1 MHHTFVA
8 LVADKPGVL
17 TRVASLLRRLNFNI
31 VSLMVGRSD
40 KAGVSRMT
48 IVADA
53 PAESA
58 HRITAAMYKLE
69 DVLQVDNVG
78 RRACVILEMALI
90 KVATRAESRSRLFDL
105 AKIYRARVVD
115 LAPESMMLEI
125 TAGESKIEGL
135 LELLQADEHEIL
147 EVSRS
152 GRMAMRR
159 GHHTS
164 RVLDALDDS
173 GPQSDFEVAMGRAPS
188 PSPELQDELH
198 KDLLGDLG

>member
-31 VSLMVGRSD
+31 VSLAVGRSE
-40 KAGVSRMT
+40 KADVSRMT
-48 IVADA
+48 IVAEAPDA
-53 PAESA
+53 SA

-78 RRACVILEMALI
+78 RRACVILEMAVI
-90 KVATRAESRSRLFDL
+90 KVAANTETRSRLFEL
-105 AKIYRARVVD
+105 AKIYRARIVD

-135 LELLQADEHEIL
+135 LELLQASGDEVL

-164 RVLDALDDS
+164 RVLEALDEPDAKI
-173 GPQSDFEVAMGRAPS
+173 DFDIAMGRAAS
-188 PSPELQDELH
+188 PSIDLSEDLH
-198 KDLLGDLG
+198 RDVLGE

>member
-31 VSLMVGRSD
+31 DSLMVGRSE

-48 IVADA
+48 IVAEA
-53 PAESA
+53 PPATA
-58 HRITAAMYKLE
+58 HRIMAAMYKLE
-69 DVLQVDNVG
+69 DVMQVDNVG

-90 KVATRAESRSRLFDL
+90 KVKANANSRSRLFDL
-105 AKIYRARVVD
+105 AKVFRARVVD
-115 LAPESMMLEI
+115 LAPDSMMLEI

-135 LELLQADEHEIL
+135 LELLQAGDDEVL
-147 EVSRS
+147 EVARS

-164 RVLDALDDS
+164 RVLEALDDS
-173 GPQSDFEVAMGRAPS
+173 GPQTEFEVSMGRASDPT
-188 PSPELQDELH
+188 EEAQEELH
-198 KDLLGDLG
+198 KDLLGD

>member
-17 TRVASLLRRLNFNI
+17 TRVASLLRRLNYNI
-31 VSLMVGRSD
+31 VSLMVGRSE
-40 KAGVSRMT
+40 KAGVSRLT
-48 IVADA
+48 VVAEA
-53 PAESA
+53 PPASA

-69 DVLQVDNVG
+69 EVMQVDNVG

-90 KVATRAESRSRLFDL
+90 KVAASAENRSRLFDL
-105 AKIYRARVVD
+105 AKIYRARIVD

-135 LELLQADEHEIL
+135 LELLQADAHEIL

-152 GRMAMRR
+152 GRIAMRR

-164 RVLDALDDS
+164 RVLEALDDS
-173 GPQSDFEVAMGRAPS
+173 GPQTDFDIAMGRATDPS
-188 PSPELQDELH
+188 AEAQEELH
-198 KDLLGDLG
+198 KDLLGD

>member
-8 LVADKPGVL
+8 LVADRPGVL
-17 TRVASLLRRLNFNI
+17 TRVASLLRRLNYNI
-31 VSLMVGRSD
+31 VSLAVGRSE

-48 IVADA
+48 IVAEA
-53 PAESA
+53 PPASA

-69 DVLQVDNVG
+69 DVMQVDNVG
-78 RRACVILEMALI
+78 RRACVIVEMALI
-90 KVATRAESRSRLFDL
+90 KVAANAESRSRLFEL
-105 AKIYRARVVD
+105 AKIYRARIVD

-135 LELLQADEHEIL
+135 LELLQASDHKVL

-173 GPQSDFEVAMGRAPS
+173 GTQTDFDVSMGRVADPT
-188 PSPELQDELH
+188 EEAQEELH
-198 KDLLGDLG
+198 KDLLGD

>member
-1 MHHTFVA
+1 MNHTFVA

-31 VSLMVGRSD
+31 VSLMVGRSE
-40 KAGVSRMT
+40 KANVSRMT
-48 IVADA
+48 IVAEA
-53 PAESA
+53 PPAAA

-69 DVLQVDNVG
+69 EVLQVDNVG

-90 KVATRAESRSRLFDL
+90 KVAANAETRSRLFEL
-105 AKIYRARVVD
+105 AKIYRARIVD

-135 LELLQADEHEIL
+135 LELLQADDHEVL

-164 RVLDALDDS
+164 RVLEALDDS
-173 GPQSDFEVAMGRAPS
+173 GPQTDFDVSMGRAAGPT
-188 PSPELQDELH
+188 EEAQEELH
-198 KDLLGDLG
+198 KDLLGD

>member
-1 MHHTFVA
+1 MHHSFVA

-17 TRVASLLRRLNFNI
+17 TRIASLLRRLNLNI
-31 VSLMVGRSD
+31 VSLTVGRSEKSD
-40 KAGVSRMT
+40 VSRMT
-48 IVADA
+48 IVVEA
-53 PAESA
+53 PPASG

-69 DVLQVDNVG
+69 DVMQVDNVG

-90 KVATRAESRSRLFDL
+90 KVAANAESRSRLFEL
-105 AKIYRARVVD
+105 AKVYRARVVD

-135 LELLQADEHEIL
+135 LELLQ
-147 EVSRS
+147 VSRS

-164 RVLDALDDS
+164 RVLEALDDS
-173 GPQSDFEVAMGRAPS
+173 GPQGDFEVAMGRALDPS
-188 PSPELQDELH
+188 EEAQDELH
-198 KDLLGDLG
+198 KDLLGD